1 MYFGFQNITIAF
13 RSQLVLDRVTLEIP
27 QGKIVTIIGQ
37 NGCGKSSLLKTVS
50 RAVTPRTGQVIYQD
64 RPLWSYPPR
73 QRAQHIAY
81 LPQAHA
87 SPPDID
93 VRMLVSY
100 GRYPYIRLGR
110 RLTQEDNALID
121 RALKLT
127 GLEALQD
134 RTLAT
139 LSGGERQRAWI
150 AMTVCQ
156 RPEILI
162 LDEPT
167 TYLDVSYQLEVLELV
182 RRLNQELGM
191 TILMVLHDLNMAAR
205 YSHLLCAIRDGRVDS
220 LGPPAEIL
228 CEAALRRIFRIRA
241 QIGYDAVHHCPYF
254 LPLDILRD
262 SGPEGADDAALSGA
276 KGVIHHA

>member
-13 RSQLVLDRVTLEIP
+13 RSKQVLDQVTLEIP
-27 QGKIVTIIGQ
+27 RGKIVTIIGQ

-50 RAVTPRTGQVIYQD
+50 KAVKPRAGQVIYQD
-64 RPLWSYPPR
+64 RPLSSYPPR
-73 QRAQHIAY
+73 LLAQHIAY
-81 LPQAHA
+81 LAQVHA

-93 VRMLVSY
+93 VRTLVSY
-100 GRYPYIRLGR
+100 GRYPYTRLGR
-110 RLTQEDNALID
+110 RLTREDGAMID
-121 RALKLT
+121 RTLKLT
-127 GLEALQD
+127 GLEGLAH
-134 RTLAT
+134 RTLST

-156 RPEILI
+156 QPEILI

-205 YSHLLCAIRDGRVDS
+205 YSDLLCAIRDGRVDS
-220 LGPPAEIL
+220 FGPPAEIL
-228 CEAALRRIFRIRA
+228 CEAALRRVFRIRA
-241 QIGYDAVHHCPYF
+241 EIGCDAAHHCPYF
-254 LPLDILRD
+254 IPLDIIRGTGNE
-262 SGPEGADDAALSGA
+262 SSDDT
-276 KGVIHHA
+276 IFHH